1 MIRLSFRI
9 VLSTKNLLKQCI
21 VTDIL
26 HADATYK
33 LIWQGF
39 RVLIVGTTDKNR
51 KFHPICLTI
60 STNERKADF
69 KTTFQG
75 IKSNLLSIFSKT
87 FEPKILICD
96 AAKSIQNAFREV
108 FGEETIVKM
117 CWAHAKKK
125 ICTKL
130 DQTTK
135 KNIRKHILEDIDA
148 LQSATSPEVFSA
160 ASELFLKKWKD
171 EKAFV
176 TYFKKEWLIKNP
188 NWYLGA
194 APVSPATNNAL
205 ESFNRVIKDHNTL
218 RERIPLA
225 RFLVVAEE
233 MVTSWSQQA
242 TEETFATQPV
252 LELCDWTTGYQWAK
266 TDTKIRVVQSTPDSN
281 TYLIPGKDSP
291 KNNQAEKKFKH
302 FDEYKKGYFSF
313 WKVTL
318 PNNQTDWITGCCD
331 CPDFYRKYVCKHLIG
346 LAIRLK
352 FVMPPLE
359 AKAQP
364 LGLKRKR
371 GRPTKARAALI
382 IQ

>member
-1 MIRLSFRI
+1 RRRI
-9 VLSTKNLLKQCI
+9 KYGPS
-21 VTDIL
+21 
-26 HADATYK
+26 
-33 LIWQGF
+33 
-39 RVLIVGTTDKNR
+39 
-51 KFHPICLTI
+51 TI
-60 STNERKADF
+60 SLGELEKWIIKHTNVPDNDNKVFVIAYY
-69 KTTFQG
+69 
-75 IKSNLLSIFSKT
+75 
-87 FEPKILICD
+87 ILESD
-96 AAKSIQNAFREV
+96 PPM

-242 TEETFATQPV
+242 TEETFATQ
-252 LELCDWTTGYQWAK
+252 
-266 TDTKIRVVQSTPDSN
+266 
-281 TYLIPGKDSP
+281 
-291 KNNQAEKKFKH
+291 
-302 FDEYKKGYFSF
+302 
-313 WKVTL
+313 
-318 PNNQTDWITGCCD
+318 
-331 CPDFYRKYVCKHLIG
+331 
-346 LAIRLK
+346 
-352 FVMPPLE
+352 
-359 AKAQP
+359 
-364 LGLKRKR
+364 
-371 GRPTKARAALI
+371 
-382 IQ
+382 